1 MSAGKICRMM
11 RKEGE
16 AFNGCP
22 CSLGTRKKKDA
33 RSDVPFYE
41 ISTNIVGRYR
51 RTTLRVAAVSLPLK
65 IRRK

>member
-1 MSAGKICRMM
+1 MGQKFTSIKFDERMSAGKICRMM

-41 ISTNIVGRYR
+41 ISTISYGVTGG
-51 RTTLRVAAVSLPLK
+51 PL
-65 IRRK
+65 

>member
-41 ISTNIVGRYR
+41 ISTI
-51 RTTLRVAAVSLPLK
+51 S
-65 IRRK
+65 